1 MKCNICGSDMISQT
15 GGNYYCPKCGFAVN
29 DLVYRPQSCDMPL
42 SENFGVR
49 YGWICPRCGKVNSP
63 DARSCDC
70 SSGGATIT
78 TNTDGEKR
86 IEYIINQMP
95 DNMEI
100 TCNTKTIEYKPCFTT
115 VDVKDTNNN
124 IWHWTF
130 DVNTK
135 E

>member
-1 MKCNICGSDMISQT
+1 MTPAEEVMRKLILALQKERKDKG
-15 GGNYYCPKCGFAVN
+15 
-29 DLVYRPQSCDMPL
+29 L
-42 SENFGVR
+42 
-49 YGWICPRCGKVNSP
+49 

-86 IEYIINQMP
+86 IECIINQMP

-115 VDVKDTNNN
+115 IDVKDTVCTD
-124 IWHWTF
+124 IK
-130 DVNTK
+130 K
-135 E
+135 EY